1 MTEPPANSN
10 RPQRPTIAERAAN
23 AGPRVQRS
31 AAWGVHIFT
40 ATGVVFAFLALLAVY
55 HGNPRE
61 TLMWLGIALIVDGVD
76 GPLARMFR
84 VKDVL
89 PRVDGSALDLVV
101 DYFTYVVV
109 PAAFM
114 HEFGMFPAGTSIAAC
129 ALVLATSLYIFAN
142 LDMKTSDNYFTGFPA
157 IWNIVA
163 LVFFVTSSPPLLNLV
178 LTAAFCVM
186 TFSKLKFS
194 HPLRVREYRVPTLVM
209 SLVWLASAAW
219 LVFVYPERPQ
229 VVLLAFALS
238 SAYFALLV
246 GLRSFRGPSGQN

>member
-1 MTEPPANSN
+1 MADPEQNGTRPP
-10 RPQRPTIAERAAN
+10 RQTIAQRTAN
-23 AGPRVQRS
+23 ADPRVQRS

-40 ATGVVFAFLALLAVY
+40 ATGVVFAFLALQAVY
-55 HGNPRE
+55 RGNPRE

-89 PRVDGSALDLVV
+89 PRLDGTALDLVV
-101 DYFTYVVV
+101 DYLTYVVV

-114 HEFGMFPAGTSIAAC
+114 HQFGMFPADFSVAAC
-129 ALVLATSLYIFAN
+129 ALVLATSLYTFVN

-163 LVFFVTSSPPLLNLV
+163 LAFFITGSPPLLNLV
-178 LTAAFCVM
+178 LTAIFCAL
-186 TFSKLKFS
+186 TFTKLKFS
-194 HPLRVREYRVPTLVM
+194 HPLRVHEYRVPTLVM
-209 SLVWLASAAW
+209 SLLWLASTAW
-219 LVFVYPERPQ
+219 LVLAYEARPQ
-229 VVLLAFALS
+229 MVFLAWGLS

-246 GLRSFRGPSGQN
+246 ALRSFRGPSR